1 MNSNRNYLCTERAH
15 FMCPNMHFGI
25 LAQIAGVHDAI
36 RLTESLHVLQKTHP
50 FLRSLIAEEEDT
62 RKFYYQLQEHLEI
75 PVTEGTDADRWQ
87 HDYDSIAGQGWNV
100 QKESML
106 KVLVY
111 PEEKTFQ
118 ILFIAHH
125 LLCDGR
131 GLLQLVEEFAQH
143 YVRKIMPAH
152 AKERLIRSIHDLP
165 PKSDLSFIS
174 KLVINSANRKWQKEK
189 HHVLYD
195 EYLIFEKNF
204 IRTNPVR
211 RTIHTIEE
219 PEFTQIQ
226 AVCRQHGFSVNDYML
241 AGMMSEES
249 IHKVIIAADIRSQTA
264 CYRPGAMG
272 NYATAF
278 SVVVRK
284 KSKDMISLAKQIASE
299 TAAIRKQPR
308 KEMLVLA
315 CYLHMRP
322 ELIDAVAIA
331 SLGHF
336 ESNAGAF
343 VGKKMFGYGSRN
355 GYSITNLGKIQSN
368 SIMEA
373 AFIPP
378 ASPANRETWG
388 ILTVNDHMKLCKA
401 VFSQT
406 K

>member
-1 MNSNRNYLCTERAH
+1 MTSNRNYLCTERAH

-25 LAQIAGVHDAI
+25 LAQIAGVHDTM
-36 RLTESLHVLQKTHP
+36 RLKESLHALQKTHP

-75 PVTEGTDADRWQ
+75 PVTEGTDADTWQ

-111 PEEKTFQ
+111 PGEKTFQ

-143 YVRKIMPAH
+143 YVQKIMPAH
-152 AKERLIRSIHDLP
+152 ADERLIRSIHDLP

-174 KLVINSANRKWQKEK
+174 RLVINCANKKWQKEK
-189 HHVLYD
+189 HHVSYD
-195 EYLIFEKNF
+195 EYLTFEKNF
-204 IRTNPVR
+204 IAVNPVR
-211 RTIHTIEE
+211 RTIQTIEG
-219 PEFTQIQ
+219 PEFAQIQ
-226 AVCRQHGFSVNDYML
+226 AACRQHGFSVNDYML
-241 AGMMSEES
+241 AGMMSAES
-249 IHKVIIAADIRSQTA
+249 IHKVIIAADIRNQIS

-278 SVVVRK
+278 SVIVRK

-331 SLGHF
+331 SLGRF
-336 ESNAGAF
+336 ESKAGAF
-343 VGKKMFGYGSRN
+343 VGKKLFGYGSRN
-355 GYSITNLGKIQSN
+355 GYSITNLGKIQN
-368 SIMEA
+368 DSIVEA

-378 ASPANRETWG
+378 ASPANREIWG

-401 VFSQT
+401 VFPQT